1 MKKSNVLKE
10 NKLEDKLNYL
20 IIKER
25 RERYINYILVILIII
40 FLIFSIIYINSNKNI
55 YNEEIAYTDTST
67 SDNKKEDGFIRFVY
81 DGFNHNNPP
90 SKKDY
95 EIKSVSCNNAKGNWN
110 NKSWQLNISN
120 IVDKISCSLTFKKKI
135 KVIATNKT
143 KQQLKKN
150 KSNKPLIKSNN
161 KELLIKNV
169 SDNNDKL
176 LTQLPI
182 DNKTDNLN
190 TKNSNNTDKSDYKE
204 EQKELIKS
212 NKYIINHDNKTINN
226 IELKTNI
233 NDFISN
239 IVNIKDYLHIYDL
252 NNNEINDYT
261 TYIGTGM
268 KIKLENDNKIYDELE
283 VVVLGDIDG
292 NGKCMSS
299 DYRLVN
305 KHILGQIEL
314 IGSKYFAADVNKDN
328 IINNNDYELINKYI
342 MKQIDSFIKE

>member
-1 MKKSNVLKE
+1 M
-10 NKLEDKLNYL
+10 
-20 IIKER
+20 
-25 RERYINYILVILIII
+25 
-40 FLIFSIIYINSNKNI
+40 
-55 YNEEIAYTDTST
+55 
-67 SDNKKEDGFIRFVY
+67 
-81 DGFNHNNPP
+81 
-90 SKKDY
+90 
-95 EIKSVSCNNAKGNWN
+95 
-110 NKSWQLNISN
+110 
-120 IVDKISCSLTFKKKI
+120 
-135 KVIATNKT
+135 
-143 KQQLKKN
+143 
-150 KSNKPLIKSNN
+150 IKSNN

-169 SDNNDKL
+169 SDNNDTL

-190 TKNSNNTDKSDYKE
+190 TKKSNNTDKSDYKE

-233 NDFISN
+233 NDFLSN

-252 NNNEINDYT
+252 NNNEIYDYT